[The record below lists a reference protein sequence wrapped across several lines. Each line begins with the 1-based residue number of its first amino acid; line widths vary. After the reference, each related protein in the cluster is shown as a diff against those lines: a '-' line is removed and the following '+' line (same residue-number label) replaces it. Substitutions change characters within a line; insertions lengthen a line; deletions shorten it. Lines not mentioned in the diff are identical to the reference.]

1 MDSEF
6 NPLNFEG
13 KKIFITGA
21 SSGIGRATAIY
32 LSRLGAKI
40 VIHGRNPEKINDTL
54 HQLSGDGHI
63 VLDEDLTTV
72 ENMEDIFKKITD
84 DGQKLDG
91 MVHSAGIAP
100 IRPLK
105 STVKKYLNEV
115 MDINFYVFIELM
127 RQYSK
132 KKYNNG
138 GSVVALS
145 SIASIEGELCQTAY
159 SASKSAINAAVR
171 TLSIELASKN
181 IRVNAVMP
189 GMVRTEMFNK
199 SVDEGSDMEKLGARS
214 LLKVAEPE
222 QIAAP
227 ITFLL
232 SDMSSFITG
241 RCLYLDGGRFL

>member
-1 MDSEF
+1 MDSQF
-6 NPLNFEG
+6 NPLHFEG

-32 LSRLGAKI
+32 LSKLGAKI
-40 VIHGRNPEKINDTL
+40 VVHGRNSMKINDTIC
-54 HQLSGDGHI
+54 QLSGSGHI
-63 VLDEDLTTV
+63 ALAEDLTSV
-72 ENMEDIFKKITD
+72 EKMESIFDKITA

-132 KKYNNG
+132 KKYSNG

-145 SIASIEGELCQTAY
+145 SIASVEGELCQTAY
-159 SASKSAINAAVR
+159 SASKSAVNAAVR
-171 TLSIELASKN
+171 TLAIELAKKH

-199 SVDEGSDMEKLGARS
+199 SVDEGSDMEKLGAKS
-214 LLKVAEPE
+214 LLKVAEPN

-227 ITFLL
+227 IVFLL
-232 SDMSSFITG
+232 SEMSSFITG
-241 RCLYLDGGRFL
+241 RCLYVDGGRFL